1 MKFERGKTVSDKLCT
16 LAGALAIV
24 LLAVSGCIRA
34 QARTAPELPPLDVP
48 APPPRQI
55 EPRIVEAPPLVPL
68 ADEPARI
75 TPVRPATPPPRPDP
89 ARAET
94 ARPEV
99 AADAAKPVEE
109 PPKAAPVEL
118 KTMPADKASDFERAI
133 RAQISGAI
141 ARLSRVDYQQLSADR
156 KATYNE
162 AKSFVSQAEEAL
174 KVKNLPFAST
184 VADKAVTLAT
194 QLIGR

>member
-1 MKFERGKTVSDKLCT
+1 MSDKLCT

-24 LLAVSGCIRA
+24 LLAVSGCIRT
-34 QARTAPELPPLDVP
+34 QARTSPELPPLDVP

-55 EPRIVEAPPLVPL
+55 ETPVVEAPPLVPL

-89 ARAET
+89 ARAESAKPET
-94 ARPEV
+94 A

-109 PPKAAPVEL
+109 PPRAAPVEL
-118 KTMPADKASDFERAI
+118 KTMPADKASDFERSI

-141 ARLSRVDYQQLSADR
+141 ARLNRVDYQQLSADR
-156 KATYNE
+156 KATYNQ